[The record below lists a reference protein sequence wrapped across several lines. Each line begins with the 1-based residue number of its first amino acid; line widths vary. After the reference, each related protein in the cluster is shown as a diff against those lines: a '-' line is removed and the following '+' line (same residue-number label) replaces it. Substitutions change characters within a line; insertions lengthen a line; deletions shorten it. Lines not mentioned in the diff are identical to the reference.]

1 VCYVACVLEVKLPLS
16 FPDRGTVCFAPE
28 TDRRSVSLRKSRGN
42 VLYAINDSRRMT
54 MEEAMIVCE
63 DRSSTEDGMN
73 ENRTN
78 DEKPHAR
85 TAE

>member
-1 VCYVACVLEVKLPLS
+1 
-16 FPDRGTVCFAPE
+16 
-28 TDRRSVSLRKSRGN
+28 
-42 VLYAINDSRRMT
+42 